1 MALSLF
7 RDPFFENWDVS
18 PFRGTREQQ
27 QLNTL
32 GSCDIVEKDD
42 RHIFTMDTPGLT
54 KDDVKIHVE
63 NDVLTVAGERKSEHK
78 EDTDKVHRVERTY
91 GSFSRSF
98 RLPDGVDASAVT
110 AKFDNGQLRIEV
122 PKPPQVPQ
130 KAKREVAI
138 TE

>member
-1 MALSLF
+1 MQGRGRNSPHKRNPQRWARRRQRSPEEANPEGGVGEEEEAIP
-7 RDPFFENWDVS
+7 RVFF
-18 PFRGTREQQ
+18 P
-27 QLNTL
+27 
-32 GSCDIVEKDD
+32 
-42 RHIFTMDTPGLT
+42 
-54 KDDVKIHVE
+54 
-63 NDVLTVAGERKSEHK
+63 KSEHK

-91 GSFSRSF
+91 GSFTRSF